1 MFSFLLSTATS
12 GFAVQAFS
20 PKADSRTAVGVM
32 APGFFLVFILS
43 LVLTNQ
49 AFATI
54 TPPTQKTASN
64 IESAW
69 IGVTLRSRFD
79 NATTDFADQIAPAYL
94 DNDFKHIW
102 LDEAGAPG
110 QAAQELTRLVEIL
123 ATPDQ
128 TDKPDLWLKPYR
140 AFLEFQQIP
149 MDLALPRYLLATDL
163 LYSEMYARLRHD
175 IATHRFMANED
186 DSRKTSRGRVTK
198 TAKSELLKLEQELK
212 TASLLP
218 KAERE
223 DYLKGQIKNLYPKA
237 EQTAPLLENLSYWQ
251 TQQEKP
257 WPQLS
262 EGERLDPG
270 MIRES
275 WLPALIEQ
283 LQRLQVLPQDYQ
295 PDFPGRYDNQLVEA
309 VKRLQAQHGQTADG
323 IIGQQTRRILN
334 QSPREKVLRLA
345 ENFRDLY
352 YQTDLLSL
360 FEKARSEYAE
370 QIAPAY
376 QANGF
381 KPVWLSTTGE
391 PGKAAKELA
400 QLVSIFAAMDIPSQP
415 HPWLKP
421 YRDFLHPQQPPAD
434 LSLPRNLLATDL
446 RYSEIYAR
454 LRHDIATERFILA
467 DEDDDHQEYRYG
479 GVALNSFQ
487 SVPKPWMKDLELE
500 LKMAS
505 ALPPEKRNSYLGR
518 LIHKLYPTSEQ
529 AEPLRSAL
537 NYWQTQL
544 RKPWPKLSVGERLD
558 PGMIR
563 ESWMPVL
570 IEQLKR
576 LQVLSDDYAP
586 AFPGRYD
593 GELVAAV
600 KKVQASHGQTVDG
613 IIGLQT
619 RRVLNLSPEKRVLRL
634 AHNFRRLYHLP
645 DRLGDRYMMIN
656 MADYKLELV
665 EKNKPTMEMRVIVGS
680 PEQRTPIM
688 KQALTSVIL
697 SPRWNIP
704 QSIGVKSILPRVRSN
719 PNYLKDRE
727 MQIVDGWN
735 SPAREVPVEQINF
748 NDFEEDPEQFPYRFV
763 QLPGKYNQLGYV
775 KFRLSNNKAIYMHDT
790 PAKHLFNRRD
800 RAMSNGCVRLE
811 DALPLVDRLL
821 SDKPWGWTED
831 RVQEVLRSK
840 EERYLKMEPYLP
852 VYLMYWTVWQDENG
866 NLQWRDD
873 IYSKDFLPGPEQAEK
888 LLIAAKQKT
897 R

>member
-1 MFSFLLSTATS
+1 MFR
-12 GFAVQAFS
+12 FS
-20 PKADSRTAVGVM
+20 PSTVTSIFGVRAAVTGILS
-32 APGFFLVFILS
+32 GLILS
-43 LVLTNQ
+43 LML
-49 AFATI
+49 ASPAHATLS
-54 TPPTQKTASN
+54 TSTTTAAPAPKAVSSISN

-79 NATTDFADQIAPAYL
+79 NATTDFAPQIAPAYL

-102 LDEAGAPG
+102 LDETGEPGA
-110 QAAQELTRLVEIL
+110 AAKELIRLVRIFSALE
-123 ATPDQ
+123 TPDNPQ
-128 TDKPDLWLKPYR
+128 HWLKPYQS
-140 AFLEFQQIP
+140 FLTFQQQP

-163 LYSEMYARLRHD
+163 LYSEMYARLHYD
-175 IATHRFMANED
+175 IATNRFMATDAGTQSTGRN
-186 DSRKTSRGRVTK
+186 RVTK
-198 TAKSELLKLEQELK
+198 TEKAELLKLEKELK
-212 TASLLP
+212 SASLLP
-218 KAERE
+218 AIERE
-223 DYLKGQIKNLYPKA
+223 AYLQAQIRNLYPKA
-237 EQTAPLLENLSYWQ
+237 DQTAALLENLGYWQ
-251 TQQEKP
+251 TQLEKP

-275 WLPALIEQ
+275 WMPALIEQ

-295 PDFPGRYDNQLVEA
+295 PDFPGRYDNQLVDA
-309 VKRLQAQHGQTADG
+309 VKRLQTQHGQTADG
-323 IIGQQTRRILN
+323 IIGQQTRQLLN
-334 QSPREKVLRLA
+334 LPPQDRVLKLA
-345 ENFRDLY
+345 DNFRHLY
-352 YQTDLLSL
+352 QQTNLLSL
-360 FEKARSEYAE
+360 FDERKTEFAA

-376 QANGF
+376 QDNGF
-381 KPVWLSTTGE
+381 KPIWLDKTGK
-391 PGKAAKELA
+391 PGKAAKELTRLA
-400 QLVSIFAAMDIPSQP
+400 TVFATMDLPSNP

-421 YRDFLHPQQPPAD
+421 YRNFLYPKQVPLD
-434 LSLPRNLLATDL
+434 LTLPRDLLATDL
-446 RYSEIYAR
+446 RYSEIYAQ

-487 SVPKPWMKDLELE
+487 SAPKPWMEDLKLE

-505 ALPPEKRNSYLGR
+505 AMPEAKRNSYLDR
-518 LIHKLYPTSEQ
+518 LIGKLYPTAQ
-529 AEPLRSAL
+529 QTKPLLSAL
-537 NYWQTQL
+537 TYWRSQL
-544 RKPWPKLSVGERLD
+544 KTPWPKLSMGERLD

-570 IEQLKR
+570 IEQLQR
-576 LQVLSDDYAP
+576 LQVLSKDYKP

-645 DRLGDRYMMIN
+645 AKLGNRYMMIN

-680 PEQRTPIM
+680 PEHRTPIM

-704 QSIGVKSILPRVRSN
+704 QSIGVKSILPRVKNN

-735 SPAREVPVEQINF
+735 TPAQEVPLEQINF
-748 NDFEEDPEQFPYRFV
+748 NEFEEDPEQFPYRFV

-821 SDKPWGWTED
+821 ADKPWGWTED

-840 EERYLKMEPYLP
+840 EERYLKMEPLLP

-866 NLQWRDD
+866 TLQWRDD
-873 IYSKDFLPGPEQAEK
+873 IYSKDHLPGPEQVEK
-888 LLIAAKQKT
+888 LLIAAKEKNQ
-897 R
+897 

>member
-1 MFSFLLSTATS
+1 MALILAFPAQASIK
-12 GFAVQAFS
+12 VQ
-20 PKADSRTAVGVM
+20 
-32 APGFFLVFILS
+32 
-43 LVLTNQ
+43 TNQ
-49 AFATI
+49 TVN
-54 TPPTQKTASN
+54 N

-79 NATTDFADQIAPAYL
+79 NATADFADQIAPAYL
-94 DNDFKHIW
+94 DNDFRHIW
-102 LDEAGAPG
+102 LNDTGEPGA
-110 QAAQELTRLVEIL
+110 AAKELTRLVRIFT
-123 ATPDQ
+123 AMDTP
-128 TDKPDLWLKPYR
+128 DKPDHWLTPYQR
-140 AFLEFQQIP
+140 FLTFQKQP

-175 IATHRFMANED
+175 IATKHFVLAD
-186 DSRKTSRGRVTK
+186 QPDTPDSNTRPFSKAALTPEIQK
-198 TAKSELLKLEQELK
+198 LAKALEQELK
-212 TASLLP
+212 TAAHLTIE
-218 KAERE
+218 ERE
-223 DYLKGQIKNLYPKA
+223 DYLQTQIGKLYPDA
-237 EQTAPLLENLSYWQ
+237 EQKAALLESLDYWQ
-251 TQQEKP
+251 MQQATP

-275 WLPALIEQ
+275 WMPTLIEQ
-283 LQRLQVLPQDYQ
+283 LQRLQTLPQDYK
-295 PDFPGRYDNQLVEA
+295 PEFPGRYDNQLVEA
-309 VKRLQAQHGQTADG
+309 VKSLQTQHGQTADG
-323 IIGQQTRRILN
+323 IIGQQTL
-334 QSPREKVLRLA
+334 KVLNLPPEKRLQPLA
-345 ENFRDLY
+345 VSFKSLY
-352 YQTDLLSL
+352 YQPDLDSL
-360 FEKARSEYAE
+360 FDESKTEFAA

-376 QANGF
+376 QSNDF
-381 KPVWLSTTGE
+381 KPIWLNKKGE
-391 PGKAAKELA
+391 PGNAANALSR
-400 QLVSIFAAMDIPSQP
+400 LVEIFAALDPASTP
-415 HPWLKP
+415 HPWVKP
-421 YRDFLHPQQPPAD
+421 YRDFIDPQKALVQTQPDIGQP
-434 LSLPRNLLATDL
+434 LPHELLAADL
-446 RYSEIYAR
+446 RYSQIYAR

-505 ALPPEKRNSYLGR
+505 ALPEEKRTSYLKR
-518 LIHKLYPTSEQ
+518 QIRKLYPTTDQ
-529 AEPLRSAL
+529 TEPLLKAL
-537 NYWQTQL
+537 DYWRKQQQ
-544 RKPWPKLSVGERLD
+544 KPWPKLSMAGRLD

-576 LQVLSDDYAP
+576 LKMLSDDYKP

-600 KKVQASHGQTVDG
+600 KKFQASHGQSVDG

-619 RRVLNLSPEKRVLRL
+619 RRALNLTPKARVLRL

-645 DRLGDRYMMIN
+645 AKLGDRYMMIN

-680 PEQRTPIM
+680 PEHRTPIM

-704 QSIGVKSILPRVRSN
+704 QSIGVKNILPRVRSN

-735 SPAREVPVEQINF
+735 SPAREVPLEQINF
-748 NDFEEDPEQFPYRFV
+748 NDFEQDPEQFPYRFV

-790 PAKHLFNRRD
+790 PAKHLFNRRE

-821 SDKPWGWTED
+821 AQKPWGWTED

-873 IYSKDFLPGPEQAEK
+873 IYNKDHLPGPEEIEK
-888 LLIAAKQKT
+888 LLIAAKEKT

>member
-1 MFSFLLSTATS
+1 MLAHPAHATMTAPE
-12 GFAVQAFS
+12 
-20 PKADSRTAVGVM
+20 PK
-32 APGFFLVFILS
+32 
-43 LVLTNQ
+43 
-49 AFATI
+49 
-54 TPPTQKTASN
+54 KTTN

-69 IGVTLRSRFD
+69 ISVTLRSRFD
-79 NATTDFADQIAPAYL
+79 DASSSFADQIAPAYL

-102 LDEAGAPG
+102 LNDAGEPG
-110 QAAQELTRLVEIL
+110 AAAQALTQL
-123 ATPDQ
+123 AGIFTA
-128 TDKPDLWLKPYR
+128 TDSPNAPQQWLKPYQR
-140 AFLEFQQIP
+140 FLTFQKQP

-175 IATHRFMANED
+175 IATKHFDLAD
-186 DSRKTSRGRVTK
+186 QPDTPDSNTRPFSKAALTPEVQK
-198 TAKSELLKLEQELK
+198 LAKALEQELK
-212 TASLLP
+212 TAAHLTIE
-218 KAERE
+218 ERE
-223 DYLKGQIKNLYPKA
+223 DYLQTQIGKLYPNA
-237 EQTAPLLENLSYWQ
+237 EQKTALLESLDYWQ
-251 TQQEKP
+251 MQQATP

-275 WLPALIEQ
+275 WMPTLIEQ
-283 LQRLQVLPQDYQ
+283 LQRLQTLPQDYK
-295 PDFPGRYDNQLVEA
+295 PEFPGRYDNQLVEA
-309 VKRLQAQHGQTADG
+309 VKSLQAQHGQAANG
-323 IIGQQTRRILN
+323 IIGQQTL
-334 QSPREKVLRLA
+334 KVLNLPPEKRLQPLA
-345 ENFRDLY
+345 VSFKSLY
-352 YQTDLLSL
+352 YQPDLDSL
-360 FEKARSEYAE
+360 FDESKTEFAA

-376 QANGF
+376 QSNDF
-381 KPVWLSTTGE
+381 KPIWLNKKGE
-391 PGKAAKELA
+391 PGNAANALSR
-400 QLVSIFAAMDIPSQP
+400 LVEIFATLDPASTP
-415 HPWLKP
+415 HPWVKP
-421 YRDFLHPQQPPAD
+421 DREFIDPQKPLVQTQPAITGTRQAVIGQP
-434 LSLPRNLLATDL
+434 LPHELLAADL
-446 RYSEIYAR
+446 RYSQIYAR

-505 ALPPEKRNSYLGR
+505 ALPEGKRNRYLSR
-518 LIHKLYPTSEQ
+518 LVRKLYPDSQQTQ
-529 AEPLRSAL
+529 PLLKAL
-537 NYWQTQL
+537 DYWQKQQQ
-544 RKPWPKLSVGERLD
+544 KPWPKLVIGERLD

-563 ESWMPVL
+563 DAWMPIL
-570 IEQLKR
+570 IEQLQR
-576 LQVLSDDYAP
+576 LQVLPDDYTP

-593 GELVAAV
+593 SQLVEAV
-600 KKVQASHGQTVDG
+600 KKVQASHGQSVDG
-613 IIGLQT
+613 MIGLQT
-619 RRVLNLSPEKRVLRL
+619 RRALNLYPQKRVLRL
-634 AHNFRRLYHLP
+634 AHNIRRLYHLP
-645 DRLGDRYMMIN
+645 AKLGDRYMMIN

-680 PEQRTPIM
+680 PEHRTPIM

-704 QSIGVKSILPRVRSN
+704 QSIGVKNILPRVRSN

-735 SPAREVPVEQINF
+735 SPAREVPLEQINF
-748 NDFEEDPEQFPYRFV
+748 NDFDETPEQFPYRFV

-790 PAKHLFNRRD
+790 PAKHLFSRRE

-821 SDKPWGWTED
+821 AHEPWGWTEE

-840 EERYLKMEPYLP
+840 EERFLKMKPYLP

-866 NLQWRDD
+866 QLQWRDD
-873 IYSKDFLPGPEQAEK
+873 IYNKDHLPGPEQVEK
-888 LLIAAKQKT
+888 LLIASKQKT